1 MTSAAA
7 TECSPLL
14 IPEAKDEVTRPPTP
28 TKKNEQGSSFP
39 LLFEIIGAR
48 NLPVDHMESYC
59 VVQYG
64 PRTIHRTKPFSPP
77 QQTSRI
83 SRALGLFGGPSPHA
97 ADPFRHPIW
106 TMHED
111 CILTFVIQPNDIDNN
126 KALKI
131 TIWARPQARRLR
143 SAAEPMS
150 VGTIRIK
157 APNLLQDCLSEQ
169 RIELP
174 LMTDLLDTP
183 VYDERGEPSTLAYR
197 CRIATDADLKFY
209 ETWMKVP
216 RSNHWAAADV
226 VPEPGRPRARL
237 LTEMP
242 EQLIQPTTA
251 TTITGKPSVP
261 PAPPGYVHVKPY
273 PDPMARPDNRQYMR
287 VEDLKKQTI
296 MPSRKWIEAGSRSSS
311 IGRLYLEV
319 LSAHGLPNVDIGEHI
334 GNVTDAFCSI
344 VYGDA
349 MAQTDVIFDE
359 LNPHWLPWT
368 QRAFVFYMQHPSQVL
383 YLGVF
388 GFKGIIPLQ
397 HRPIGRIEV
406 NPINLHNDT
415 IYNLE
420 YDLFESSHGTER
432 QSRGR
437 LRIRVRIEIDDER
450 KALLAALI
458 PPAPVYIN
466 TARKKSMSV
475 ARYTACGEYDNQA
488 RFSLQVLQGYID
500 EILAGYVRRMLY
512 SIQDGFKSLVL
523 WRNQVTLFGIGL
535 PLFSLLAFVIG
546 ILIVER
552 PQLIPAMISFIL
564 ALFLLEQMN
573 QRVSSPS
580 PWRRSLSFS
589 YYLRVLILGHSGKRQ
604 QTNIAAFE
612 GAKEFEERQT
622 ALRARIAADKEFIER
637 KEAFEK
643 QIEAIESFKLQDN
656 SQPIPMELLL
666 VLGKV
671 QGIVGDFCRLCR
683 LVDAIITWEESDVA
697 FWMTLGFLVI
707 GTVFIFIPW
716 GWLLLWLGRASV
728 VLFLGPQNKVLDLL
742 YYQNTPTKDQ
752 RIYRIFAS
760 RMFDARC
767 RQENAGKLRAFRQL
781 LFGKCATLIPPLYWS
796 PHQDFPLASSTS
808 HQSDA
813 NFHPSI
819 DRLPVIPGQSV
830 YGDMIPRPREQWEK
844 NRKESEEGRAAVTR
858 VLKAKRVA
866 ATKTEGTRGRNNQP
880 YLSPTQ
886 VHPFQDYL
894 GRPSSVLDEGL
905 EITDVFDEEAGF
917 IQSIPSYLS
926 TESNGNATHHTS
938 VHDFGDETASRSSNE
953 EHVDDDND
961 DDDDDSVLLAAATG
975 LPPNPTRELDG
986 YQRMVNLGFEAA
998 ATAKLE
1004 HAVTSLQ
1011 AFSGSLK
1018 KAAVTGV
1025 KQFGM
1030 RHKEARGGVSSS
1042 SGGPSQTFEVHMEGI
1057 PRALTIMT
1065 ADHDDTTD
1073 GDDDEG
1079 FEVIP

>member
-1 MTSAAA
+1 MTSTEA

-14 IPEAKDEVTRPPTP
+14 VPESHDKVIIMTPPP
-28 TKKNEQGSSFP
+28 TKKNEQGPSFP

-48 NLPVDHMESYC
+48 HLPVDHMESYC

-64 PRTIHRTKPFSPP
+64 PRTIHRTKPFSPQ

-83 SRALGLFGGPSPHA
+83 SRALGLFGSSSSQA

-111 CILTFVIQPNDIDNN
+111 CIFTFVIQPNDIDNN

-131 TIWARPQARRLR
+131 TIWARPQTRRLR
-143 SAAEPMS
+143 SAAEPLS

-157 APNLLQDCLSEQ
+157 APHLLQDCLSEQ
-169 RIELP
+169 RMELP

-183 VYDERGEPSTLAYR
+183 VCDERGEPSTLAYR
-197 CRIATDADLKFY
+197 CRIATKADLKFHQN
-209 ETWMKVP
+209 WMQVP
-216 RSNHWAAADV
+216 RSNHWAETGI

-242 EQLIQPTTA
+242 EQLIQPA
-251 TTITGKPSVP
+251 SSTTITGKPSLP
-261 PAPPGYVHVKPY
+261 TPPPGYIHIKPY
-273 PDPMARPDNRQYMR
+273 PDPTARPENRQYMR
-287 VEDLKKQTI
+287 VEDLKKHTL

-359 LNPHWLPWT
+359 LSPHWLPWT

-450 KALLAALI
+450 KALLAALR
-458 PPAPVYIN
+458 PPEPVYIN

-475 ARYTACGEYDNQA
+475 ARYTACGEYDNQT

-500 EILAGYVRRMLY
+500 EILAGYLRRLLY

-546 ILIVER
+546 ILIVEK
-552 PQLIPAMISFIL
+552 PQLIPAMISFIA

-589 YYLRVLILGHSGKRQ
+589 YYLRVLLFGHSGKRKQ
-604 QTNIAAFE
+604 ANITAFE
-612 GAKEFEERQT
+612 GAKEFEERQN
-622 ALRARIAADKEFIER
+622 ALRARIAADKQFIER

-643 QIEAIESFKLQDN
+643 QLEAIESFKLQDN
-656 SQPIPMELLL
+656 SQPIPMELLF

-671 QGIVGDFCRLCR
+671 QSIVGDFCRLCR

-697 FWMTLGFLVI
+697 FWITLGLLVV
-707 GTVFIFIPW
+707 GTAFIFIPW
-716 GWLLLWLGRASV
+716 GWLLLWIGRASV

-742 YYQNTPTKDQ
+742 YYQNIPTNDQ
-752 RIYRIFAS
+752 RIYQIFAS

-767 RQENAGKLRAFRQL
+767 RQENAGKLKAFRQL

-796 PHQDFPLASSTS
+796 PHQDFPLASSTC
-808 HQSDA
+808 HHSDGDIDP
-813 NFHPSI
+813 PSI

-830 YGDMIPRPREQWEK
+830 YGDIIPRPREQWEN
-844 NRKESEEGRAAVTR
+844 NRKELEEGRAAVTR

-866 ATKTEGTRGRNNQP
+866 AASQSEGRGRNNP
-880 YLSPTQ
+880 TYVSPTH
-886 VHPFQDYL
+886 VHPLQDYL
-894 GRPSSVLDEGL
+894 GRPPSVLDEGL

-926 TESNGNATHHTS
+926 TESSGGNATLHTTS
-938 VHDFGDETASRSSNE
+938 IHDFGDETASRSWHDE
-953 EHVDDDND
+953 DVDDDE
-961 DDDDDSVLLAAATG
+961 DDDDSVLLAAATG
-975 LPPNPTRELDG
+975 PLQILNRKRERLINRG
-986 YQRMVNLGFEAA
+986 IEVANN
-998 ATAKLE
+998 AKLE
-1004 HAVTSLQ
+1004 HAVTTFQ

-1025 KQFGM
+1025 QQLG
-1030 RHKEARGGVSSS
+1030 RRRKESREGGRSSNAV
-1042 SGGPSQTFEVHMEGI
+1042 PSQRFEVHQEGI

-1065 ADHDDTTD
+1065 VDQDDTD
-1073 GDDDEG
+1073 GEEDEG